1 MKTSRSIKGPSG
13 YGVSQMLCV
22 PALAT
27 LFAACQRPPAA
38 PTNVTVAPPAATS
51 VTVEPPEVPPPST
64 SPSPAACPI
73 VPVALILTPTGAE
86 PRTVLALDDKG
97 HLDVSLF
104 SHRSGAATLDSQGCL
119 AGRDGLWAEWTP
131 RDQVWTPHETLAVA
145 GNCIQLAN
153 GRALCLAADGK
164 VDVRAK
170 DEAEVKAMGTMQI
183 RGYRGEARCA
193 SLVLLA
199 TFMSMMPSMAV
210 VDGQPAHAPAPEGS
224 RCTAYHR
231 PSR

>member
-1 MKTSRSIKGPSG
+1 MKTSGAIKKPSG
-13 YGVSQMLCV
+13 FGVFQVLGV
-22 PALAT
+22 LPALAVM
-27 LFAACQRPPAA
+27 LAACQRPPAG
-38 PTNVTVAPPAATS
+38 PTAVTVARPPTV
-51 VTVEPPEVPPPST
+51 VTVEAPEVLPAPPPT
-64 SPSPAACPI
+64 ACPI
-73 VPVALILTPTGAE
+73 VPVALVLTPTGAE

-97 HLDVSLF
+97 HLDVTLY
-104 SHRSGAATLDSQGCL
+104 SHRSGAATLDAQGCL
-119 AGRDGLWAEWTP
+119 AGKDGLWAEWAP

-145 GNCIQLAN
+145 GNCIQLAS

-164 VDVRAK
+164 VEVRAK

-183 RGYRGEARCA
+183 RGYRDEARCA

-210 VDGQPAHAPAPEGS
+210 VDGQPANAPAPAGS

>member
-1 MKTSRSIKGPSG
+1 MKASEAIKDPSG
-13 YGVSQMLCV
+13 YRVSQVLGVLASALML
-22 PALAT
+22 
-27 LFAACQRPPAA
+27 AACQRPPAS
-38 PTNVTVAPPAATS
+38 PTTVTVVPPATTS
-51 VTVEPPEVPPPST
+51 VTVEPPDVPPVTAPG
-64 SPSPAACPI
+64 PAACPI

-86 PRTVLALDDKG
+86 PRTVLSLDDKG
-97 HLDVSLF
+97 HLDVTLF
-104 SHRSGAATLDSQGCL
+104 SHRSGAATLDQQGCL
-119 AGRDGLWAEWTP
+119 AGRDGLWAEWAP
-131 RDQVWTPHETLAVA
+131 RDQVWTPHATLAVA
-145 GNCIQLAN
+145 GYCIQLAS

-164 VDVRAK
+164 VEVRAK
-170 DEAEVKAMGTMQI
+170 DEAEVRAMGTMQI

-210 VDGQPAHAPAPEGS
+210 VDGQPAQSPAPVGS